1 MAIDVDITATAKY
14 ERKIMLK
21 YDINAM
27 VTDKVIVLLSSA
39 SSSFFLILFATKKKI
54 INAIN
59 KDMNSETAS
68 VVAILMVLMN
78 KVTKIKKVQTT
89 TARV

>member
-21 YDINAM
+21 YDINAIVM
-27 VTDKVIVLLSSA
+27 DKVIVLLSSA
-39 SSSFFLILFATKKKI
+39 SISFLLILFATKKKI
-54 INAIN
+54 INAIDKN
-59 KDMNSETAS
+59 MNSETAS

-78 KVTKIKKVQTT
+78 KITEIRNVQTT